1 MKAGRSANLWM
12 LNLKFETFKGLVS
25 LSMED
30 LCRELFLGNRE
41 SIKIKKEGVAV
52 KNLVKIFE
60 AALTLSNEKGFAAM
74 SLRDLSAKAGLSMGA
89 LYTYFSSKEELLQMI
104 QRQISVVIQ
113 VLLEQIEG
121 IEDPRVKLNRVIQ
134 IPPLSQRGHAA
145 VVLLCLHGDQEP
157 CKTGAQKGHRGRTCY
172 GKTSHRHHEGRQ
184 GQGGLQGR
192 QYGAYRRSNQGHASG
207 LVPQDDGSMPDGKY
221 QWRSMPHL
229 SWTLLRHT
237 LQCLNSKEKELAI
250 WILRTNPQR

>member
-1 MKAGRSANLWM
+1 MDENLR
-12 LNLKFETFKGLVS
+12 FEVFKGLVS

-30 LCRELFLGNRE
+30 LCRDLFLGNRE

-52 KNLVKIFE
+52 KNLVKIFD

-134 IPPLSQRGHAA
+134 SHLFLSEVMQPWFYFAYMETKNLAKQEHKKAIAA
-145 VVLLCLHGDQEP
+145 ELATEKLLIDIMKEGQDKGVFKAVNIEL
-157 CKTGAQKGHRGRTCY
+157 TGAVIKAMLQDWYLKRWKYAGRKISVEKYAAFVVDFVETY
-172 GKTSHRHHEGRQ
+172 
-184 GQGGLQGR
+184 L
-192 QYGAYRRSNQGHASG
+192 A
-207 LVPQDDGSMPDGKY
+207 VPQ
-221 QWRSMPHL
+221 Q
-229 SWTLLRHT
+229 
-237 LQCLNSKEKELAI
+237 
-250 WILRTNPQR
+250 